1 MKNQITPKKLTRTAQ
16 IIRFHPAGFIESDFT
31 FDERMIARQL
41 MSLGISTSAIH
52 LIKDGEP
59 LEEAVGFSLENE
71 NLTIIIGGL
80 GRNVGDVAKKV
91 VAKVTDR
98 KLVLSTLVQKVDRV
112 SLNSSTADNAENLVG
127 SALIPQHA
135 IALEHPEGGTPGFLG
150 EYKQKIFLC
159 LPDDCPHLFPVQ
171 LEQGLAWIK
180 ERVQSADS
188 LQEVTF
194 RTCGLSEA
202 QIRAKLRDLFTE
214 RSNSNRISLSL
225 INHIQGIDVQVRL
238 NCLERT
244 ESDFFISLREK
255 VRRQL
260 GADLYAEGMQRM
272 EEVIGSLL
280 RQHHHTLATAE
291 SCTGG
296 LISDRL
302 TDVPGSSEYFLR
314 GVVVYSNQAKQELL
328 GVREETL
335 QAFGAVSEQVVREMC
350 SGMKRLSRAD
360 LVLAVSGLAGPGGG
374 SAEKPV
380 GLVYIGLYN
389 GRNFQVSQFQFRGSR
404 RQIKLQSSQMALDL
418 VRRYHI

>member
-1 MKNQITPKKLTRTAQ
+1 MKNQITPKNLIRTAQ
-16 IIRFHPAGFIESDFT
+16 IIRFHPAGFIASDFI
-31 FDERMIARQL
+31 FDGKRIARQL
-41 MSLGISTSAIH
+41 MSLGISISAVH
-52 LIKDGEP
+52 LIKSGES
-59 LEEAVGFSLENE
+59 LEKAIGFSLENE
-71 NLTIIIGGL
+71 NFTIIIGGL

-91 VAKVTDR
+91 VAKVTGR
-98 KLVLSTLVQKVDRV
+98 KLVLSTVVQKEDWDPLKR
-112 SLNSSTADNAENLVG
+112 SAADSVENLVV

-135 IALEHPEGGTPGFLG
+135 IVFALSEGCTPGFLV

-159 LPDDCPHLFPVQ
+159 LPDDCPHFFSGQ
-171 LEQGLAWIK
+171 LEEGLAWIR
-180 ERVQSADS
+180 EQGRLADS
-188 LQEVTF
+188 LQEVIF

-202 QIRAKLRDLFTE
+202 QVRAKLRDLFTD
-214 RSNSNRISLSL
+214 SNNSTRVTLSF

-255 VRRQL
+255 VQRCL
-260 GADLYAEGMQRM
+260 AADLYAEGMQRM
-272 EEVIGSLL
+272 EEVVGSLL

-302 TDVPGSSEYFLR
+302 TDVPGSSEYFFR

-350 SGMKRLSRAD
+350 SGMRQLSRAD

-374 SAEKPV
+374 NVEKPV
-380 GLVYIGLYN
+380 GLVYIGLYD
-389 GRNFQVSQFQFRGSR
+389 GKDFQVSQFEFRGSR

-418 VRRYHI
+418 VRRYYL